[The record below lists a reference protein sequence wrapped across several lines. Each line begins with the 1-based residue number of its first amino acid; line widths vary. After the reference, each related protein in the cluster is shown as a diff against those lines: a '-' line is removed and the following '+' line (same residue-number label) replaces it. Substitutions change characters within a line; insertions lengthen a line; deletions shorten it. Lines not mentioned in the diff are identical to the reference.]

1 MRLALSVRTHH
12 GLPCDDPI
20 RKELLQTGGIIG
32 RNTDSDLV
40 LKDDKRIVS
49 GRHAQISFQDGAFY
63 LDDISSN
70 GVFLNGSPEPV
81 GRGRRVRLAHGDL
94 LGIGDYVVTVEIESG
109 GGPEPIPA
117 EPPARGPS
125 LLDPF
130 APAAPEFR
138 IPDDVDFAPPGE
150 DGSLG
155 GAPPAAAPLLG
166 KSEAVDP
173 LELLGGSPPARRR
186 ELAPGAI
193 QDHVPS
199 EQVQFTPP
207 RAVVE
212 SIPDDWDQTGHF
224 KPPGRPTVPPLP
236 QAAAPV
242 ATPSLPDDW
251 DVDDAPTPAFSQPP
265 VRPPALQAAV
275 AGAQR
280 PRPEPTSGAPT
291 TTTADPT
298 LEAFLTAAGFS
309 PTKVGERSSDDL
321 MRDAGTV
328 LRELVAG
335 LMELL
340 AARSTFKSEFR
351 IEATMIRPMENNPL
365 KFSADA
371 KEALEHLL
379 IPSGKA
385 YLPPGQAVRE
395 GVQDVKDHKLA
406 MIAAMRAALESLLGR
421 FDPDRLEARFG
432 ERAKKS
438 SLMGL
443 SGKGKNWE
451 MYRELFAELR
461 QDPDALFRDVFG
473 EQFIRAYEAQ
483 IELLSRS
490 RR

>member
-1 MRLALSVRTHH
+1 LHA
-12 GLPCDDPI
+12 
-20 RKELLQTGGIIG
+20 GGFIG
-32 RNTDSDLV
+32 RNPDSDLV

-63 LDDISSN
+63 LDDLSSN
-70 GVFLNGSPEPV
+70 GVFVNGSPQAV

-94 LGIGDYVVTVEIESG
+94 LGIGDYVVAVEIESG
-109 GGPEPIPA
+109 SGREPIPP
-117 EPPARGPS
+117 EPPARRSS

-130 APAAPEFR
+130 AGGEPEFR
-138 IPDDVDFAPPGE
+138 IPDDADFGLGE
-150 DGSLG
+150 EERSLG
-155 GAPPAAAPLLG
+155 VAPRAEAPLLG

-173 LELLGGSPPARRR
+173 LELLGGGPAARRR
-186 ELAPGAI
+186 EPAPGAI

-212 SIPDDWDQTGHF
+212 SIPDDWDQTGRF
-224 KPPGRPTVPPLP
+224 KIPTRSAAPPLP
-236 QAAAPV
+236 RAEAPV
-242 ATPSLPDDW
+242 ATPALPDDW
-251 DVDDAPTPAFSQPP
+251 DVDDAPTPAVSRPP
-265 VRPPALQAAV
+265 VRPTAPHAPLPG
-275 AGAQR
+275 AGR
-280 PRPEPTSGAPT
+280 PRPEPPSEPPT
-291 TTTADPT
+291 ATTAGPT
-298 LEAFLTAAGFS
+298 LQAFLSAAGLS
-309 PTKVGERSSDDL
+309 PTKAGERPPDDL
-321 MRDAGTV
+321 MRDAGMV

-351 IEATMIRPMENNPL
+351 IEVTTIQPVENNPL

-385 YLPPGQAVRE
+385 YLPPGQAVQE

-406 MIAAMRAALESLLGR
+406 MIAAMRAALESLLAR
-421 FDPDRLEARFG
+421 FDPDQLEARFG
-432 ERAKKS
+432 ERSKK

-483 IELLSRS
+483 IERLSKS